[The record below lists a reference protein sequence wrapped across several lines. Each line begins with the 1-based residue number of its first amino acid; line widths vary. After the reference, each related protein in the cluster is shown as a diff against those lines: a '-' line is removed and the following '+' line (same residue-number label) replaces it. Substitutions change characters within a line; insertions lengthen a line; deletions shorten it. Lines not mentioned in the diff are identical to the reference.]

1 MKIVIMFVAIVSA
14 IAFVSVELIHA
25 GHWLAGTIVA
35 VTLMGGISF
44 DFPARG

>member
-25 GHWLAGTIVA
+25 GQKRKRKEEKLAK
-35 VTLMGGISF
+35 
-44 DFPARG
+44 